1 MYILF
6 IIFSVI
12 FFYAAFKQSTE
23 ASELKFDS
31 QNVREIWQACSMQ
44 FKMISPYMPQETRM
58 YLCDCYTDQMRI
70 KFTPEQVKG
79 LTSEKAK
86 ILGEEMKTLCPIPTP
101 QPTIDT

>member
-1 MYILF
+1 
-6 IIFSVI
+6 
-12 FFYAAFKQSTE
+12 
-23 ASELKFDS
+23 
-31 QNVREIWQACSMQ
+31 
-44 FKMISPYMPQETRM
+44 M